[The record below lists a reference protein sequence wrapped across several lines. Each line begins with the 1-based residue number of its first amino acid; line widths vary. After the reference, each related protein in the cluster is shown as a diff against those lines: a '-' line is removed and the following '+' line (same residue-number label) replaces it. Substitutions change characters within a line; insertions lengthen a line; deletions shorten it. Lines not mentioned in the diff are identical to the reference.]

1 MDEPTRVPQ
10 RLVVAIDVAAD
21 EAAALVADVTGD
33 AATVLDLAAESVESL
48 DAERAASTWDVI
60 AAVAADIGA
69 LRRTAPM
76 FDSLGTASTVVIQL
90 LATPATPPSPHR
102 GLDWPSPTQVTTHP
116 LDKSGV
122 RIVVSG
128 TEPLRARL
136 AAAFVATP
144 GALARAS
151 GLRVTATD
159 EAALSW
165 CVDEPDAQTLPV
177 TRRIGGSFEIAPD
190 VVVTSAPDRTDS
202 DNIGHAIA
210 DVSQRCMPVDSRAVN
225 PREFVT
231 TEFSGQGRFEEAGDG
246 VVLRLTDG
254 SVVGHPSGRLSA
266 ADVTAL
272 RPLRHV
278 RLENAAERNFPAQP
292 LATLLVHLAAA
303 GIPTITHGLPA
314 DVAALIHPDLVSA
327 LEDARPMETS
337 EALTR
342 EWLSVRQRRAAL
354 RRHDPTA
361 SWQRLR
367 ADLGIAPAPSTTT
380 SVLLIS
386 RRPYFL
392 DHAMHCVSTQQ
403 HADMEVVLVT
413 HGFSLDRNEQASR
426 REQCGHPLTVLRAD
440 DDLSLGSALNL
451 AMSAAGGDVVTK
463 MDDDD
468 WYGPHHVEDVTQALT
483 WSGATTVGVQ
493 ALYTYLVNLD
503 LTVHGPDSGVRETAG
518 RRVPGP
524 TMTFRK
530 ADLLQLGGFRPLPRY
545 EDLSISLAL
554 KRMGGTVHLTH
565 GLGFL
570 RCRHGSEHS
579 WAAGTAHFLR
589 GTTNQWRGFRPPPEI
604 NDEEA
609 RRHLADVRRRSGD
622 IGPVTTR

>member
-1 MDEPTRVPQ
+1 MDEPAREPQ
-10 RLVVAIDVAAD
+10 CLVVAIDVAVD
-21 EAAALVADVTGD
+21 EATAIVADATGEST
-33 AATVLDLAAESVESL
+33 TVVDIAAESVESL
-48 DAERAASTWDVI
+48 DDKWAASTWDVI
-60 AAVAADIGA
+60 AAVAADTGG

-76 FDSLGTASTVVIQL
+76 FDSLGTASTVVIHL
-90 LATPATPPSPHR
+90 LTTPAALPNPHR
-102 GLDWPSPTQVTTHP
+102 GLDWPSPTQVTTQP
-116 LDKSGV
+116 LDKSGLRV
-122 RIVVSG
+122 VVSSP
-128 TEPLRARL
+128 EPLRARL
-136 AAAFVATP
+136 AAAFAATP
-144 GALARAS
+144 GTLARAS
-151 GLRVTATD
+151 GLRITATD
-159 EAALSW
+159 QAALAW

-190 VVVTSAPDRTDS
+190 VVVTTAPDLI
-202 DNIGHAIA
+202 DNDNDGHAIA
-210 DVSQRCMPVDSRAVN
+210 DVSQRCTPADTRIVN
-225 PREFVT
+225 PREFIT

-266 ADVTAL
+266 ADITAL

-278 RLENAAERNFPAQP
+278 RLENAAERSLPVQP
-292 LATLLVHLAAA
+292 LATLLVHLASA

-314 DVAALIHPDLVSA
+314 DVAALIHPDLVEA
-327 LEDARPMETS
+327 LEAARPMETS
-337 EALTR
+337 EELTR
-342 EWLSVRQRRAAL
+342 EWVSVRQRRAAL
-354 RRHDPTA
+354 RRHNPTA
-361 SWQRLR
+361 SWDRLR
-367 ADLGIAPAPSTTT
+367 ADLGIAAAPSTKT
-380 SVLLIS
+380 SVLLLS

-392 DHAMHCVSTQQ
+392 DHAMHSMAAQQ

-413 HGFSLDRNEQASR
+413 HGFTLDRNEQASR
-426 REQCGHPLTVLRAD
+426 REQCGHPLTVISAD
-440 DDLSLGSALNL
+440 DELALGSVLNL
-451 AMSAAGGDVVTK
+451 AISAAGGDVVTK

-468 WYGPHHVEDVTQALT
+468 WYGPHHVEDVTQALA

-503 LTVHGPDSGVRETAG
+503 ITVHGPDAGVRETAG

-530 ADLLQLGGFRPLPRY
+530 TDLQQLGGFRPLPRY

-604 NDEEA
+604 SDEEA
-609 RRHLADVRRRSGD
+609 QRHLADVRRRSGD
-622 IGPVTTR
+622 IAPITTR